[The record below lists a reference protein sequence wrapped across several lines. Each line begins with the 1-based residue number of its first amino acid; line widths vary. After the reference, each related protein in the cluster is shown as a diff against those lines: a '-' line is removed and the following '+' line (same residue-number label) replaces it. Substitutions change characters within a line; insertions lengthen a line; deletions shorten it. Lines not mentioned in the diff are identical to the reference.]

1 MTTTMKKSGSV
12 TTIKSNGVEKNG
24 RCTYRAIPL
33 ADAWS
38 IDNDNVRLKVCI
50 THHIE
55 DVCLGLGRLA
65 LNGVQQYAE
74 HEYDAITARW
84 LRNGLEQWTHGLQYT
99 CASDSKLAARAEDAI
114 ELCVNNAKFVLMPV
128 QRLSIDSVC
137 STYTAYKRYIR
148 VIYNDLDDKSLEA
161 RDVRAH
167 VDACPA
173 LREYCAYKRPGRAAR
188 SEAER
193 IADKI
198 AALQAKLAKLQA
210 DK

>member
-1 MTTTMKKSGSV
+1 MKRSV
-12 TTIKSNGVEKNG
+12 TSSVIKSNGVCKKG
-24 RCTYRAIPL
+24 RCTYRAISID
-33 ADAWS
+33 DAWS
-38 IDNDNVRLKVCI
+38 IDNDDVRLKICI
-50 THHIE
+50 THHVE
-55 DVCLGLGRLA
+55 DICLGLGRLA

-74 HEYDAITARW
+74 HEYDDVTARW
-84 LRNGLEQWTHGLQYT
+84 LRQGLEQWTHGLQYT
-99 CASDSKLAARAEDAI
+99 CASDSKTGARTEGAI
-114 ELCVNNAKFVLMPV
+114 ELSVNNAKFVLIPTR
-128 QRLSIDSVC
+128 RLGIDSVC

-148 VIYNDLDDKSLEA
+148 VIYNDLNDKSIEA

-188 SEAER
+188 SEAEK

-210 DK
+210 SK